1 MPEAAEVVHA
11 LYREFFERGVRY
23 FFPDASLANTASGPE
38 VKPTL
43 LIYGRTDGG
52 VELEW
57 MGTRYHLES
66 PGGRP
71 FTEDQLRLLGA
82 IGSVHS
88 VRYRSIFSAVSATSS
103 VALFEGLPEDRYV
116 SAFLDHTPYLDE
128 DSVPGHRDVVA
139 SAIEVLR
146 ESSLLTYENRRI
158 STGVILTGSGSDPFH
173 ANPALPKG
181 ALQYTSSLVG
191 IKSFHRLCDGLQ
203 TVFLVDADGMLVD
216 LVDMQEFSRAHDL
229 APLPA
234 PSAARYLAHSLA
246 TLEGGHICLVL
257 TPNGEIKVFAGGVQ
271 AFNFL
276 EGRWHLTDIVE
287 RYREFQRAVGD
298 VALAERLFTAALN
311 LAEHRRGGLFVVLDD
326 PLSARKLVS
335 PPDLLENDGLLGSDK
350 GQIHYLLRGKHLLNL
365 ELSVLQSI
373 ARVDGGIVL
382 DRDGRLLAFG
392 AILRNAGEY
401 VTAQDG
407 GRTTAAVH
415 ASRFG
420 PVLKISEDGSVSFY
434 RAGVKLWEI

>member
-1 MPEAAEVVHA
+1 MPEAADVVHA
-11 LYREFFERGVRY
+11 LYRQFFERGVRY
-23 FFPDASLANTASGPE
+23 FFPDAVLLTGATGPE
-38 VKPTL
+38 VKPSL
-43 LIYGRTDGG
+43 LIHGRTDGG
-52 VELEW
+52 VNLEW

-66 PGGRP
+66 VEGRP
-71 FTEDQLRLLGA
+71 FSEDQLRLLGA

-88 VRYRSIFSAVSATSS
+88 VRYRSIFSSVSATSS
-103 VALFEGLPEDRYV
+103 VALFEGLPEDRYI
-116 SAFLDHTPYLDE
+116 SAFLDHTPYLNEDE
-128 DSVPGHRDVVA
+128 VPGHRDVVA

-158 STGVILTGSGSDPFH
+158 STGVVLTGRGSDRFH
-173 ANPALPKG
+173 ANPALPEG
-181 ALQYTSSLVG
+181 ALQYASSLVA
-191 IKSFHRLCDGLQ
+191 IKSFHRLCDGLK
-203 TVFLVDADGMLVD
+203 TVFLVDSDGMLVD
-216 LVDMQEFSRAHDL
+216 LVDMQEFARAHDE

-234 PSAARYLAHSLA
+234 PSAARYLAHCLA

-271 AFNFL
+271 VFNFL

-287 RYREFQRAVGD
+287 KYRVFQRAVGD
-298 VALAERLFTAALN
+298 VALAERLFTAGLN
-311 LAEHRRGGLFVVLDD
+311 LAEHRRGGLFVILDR
-326 PLSARKLVS
+326 PESARELVS
-335 PPDLLENDGLLGSDK
+335 PPDLLENDGPLGTNK
-350 GQIHYLLRGKHLLNL
+350 GQIHYLLRGKNVLSL

-434 RAGVKLWEI
+434 RGGVKLWEI

>member
-1 MPEAAEVVHA
+1 MPEAPEVVLA

-23 FFPDASLANTASGPE
+23 FFPDTNLVTEGRCAEAR
-38 VKPTL
+38 PTL

-52 VELEW
+52 ANLEW
-57 MGTRYHLES
+57 MGTRYHLECV
-66 PGGRP
+66 GDRP
-71 FTEDQLRLLGA
+71 YSEDQLRLLGA

-88 VRYRSIFSAVSATSS
+88 VRYRSIFSAVSATP
-103 VALFEGLPEDRYV
+103 AFAQFEGLPEDRYV

-158 STGVILTGSGSDPFH
+158 STGVILTGSGSDRFH
-173 ANPALPKG
+173 ANPVLPNG

-191 IKSFHRLCDGLQ
+191 IKSFHKLCDGLQ
-203 TVFLVDADGMLVD
+203 TVFLVDRDGMLVD
-216 LVDMQEFSRAHDL
+216 LVDMQEFSRAHDRS
-229 APLPA
+229 PLPA
-234 PSAARYLAHSLA
+234 PSPARYLAHSLA

-271 AFNFL
+271 VFNFL

-287 RYREFQRAVGD
+287 KYREFQKAMGD

-311 LAEHRRGGLFVVLDD
+311 LAEYRRGGLFVVLDD
-326 PLSARKLVS
+326 PASVRELVS
-335 PPDLLENDGLLGSDK
+335 APDLLENDGLRGSDK

-365 ELSVLQSI
+365 DLSVLQSI

-392 AILRNAGEY
+392 AILRNAGEH

-434 RAGVKLWEI
+434 RGALKLWEI

>member
-1 MPEAAEVVHA
+1 
-11 LYREFFERGVRY
+11 
-23 FFPDASLANTASGPE
+23 
-38 VKPTL
+38 
-43 LIYGRTDGG
+43 
-52 VELEW
+52 

-128 DSVPGHRDVVA
+128 DSVAGHRDVVA

-216 LVDMQEFSRAHDL
+216 LVDMQEFSRAH
-229 APLPA
+229 
-234 PSAARYLAHSLA
+234 SLA

-271 AFNFL
+271 VFNFL

-287 RYREFQRAVGD
+287 KYREFQRAVGD
-298 VALAERLFTAALN
+298 GALAERLFTAALN

-326 PLSARKLVS
+326 PASVRKLVS

-350 GQIHYLLRGKHLLNL
+350 GQIHYLLRGKQTLNL
-365 ELSVLQSI
+365 ELSVFQSI

-401 VTAQDG
+401 VTAQEG